1 MDMFEK
7 AEKLRAKANVTFE
20 EAKAALE
27 EANGDLLDAM
37 ILLEKQGKTESH
49 KESYSTK
56 EEAAGSYE
64 IAQVCKADEKKEN
77 KGRAFT
83 DKIKVLW
90 HKSCENY
97 FVIEHN
103 EEQFIKVPIWAF
115 ILIMIFTWHVTGIIL
130 IIGLFFGCRYYFRG
144 AAEMKKANDV
154 MDKAAE
160 VADKVKDEFD
170 KL

>member
-7 AEKLRAKANVTFE
+7 VEKLKEKANVTFE
-20 EAKAALE
+20 EAKAALD

-37 ILLEKQGKTESH
+37 IILERQGKTESH

-56 EEAAGSYE
+56 EEATGSYE
-64 IAQVCKADEKKEN
+64 LAEVKQVEAKKEN

-83 DKIKVLW
+83 DKIKALW

-97 FVIEHN
+97 FVVEHN
-103 EEQFIKVPIWAF
+103 NEQSIKIPIWAF
-115 ILIMIFTWHVTGIIL
+115 VLIMIFTWHFTGILL
-130 IIGLFFGCRYYFRG
+130 IVGLFFGCRYSFKG
-144 AAEMKKANDV
+144 EAQMKMANDV
-154 MDKAAE
+154 MDKAAD